1 MQLTRPTKLFASAL
15 ALSLLAACG
24 EGLVETE
31 VHLHGDFRL
40 PPPEFANPTRVQA
53 LGGTQIVYVN
63 FDGVTLDYGASD
75 ATRNSSWIVQRR
87 TTFPRFAGYGSRQA
101 SIDNI
106 LAMVRADY
114 VRWNVEFVTTR
125 PASGAYTMVVV
136 GGLPSLVG
144 ESEGVAGLAPLD
156 AGNPNPSDV
165 VFAFSEVVWTDRL
178 LANVISHEA
187 GHSFGL
193 DHLKPVDA
201 IMYPTVHD
209 NLKDFRRGYTYD
221 ANRLQDE
228 PVIYTGLFGAK
239 AVPAPAPQVQLAAT
253 FGAQVVPGRVKLGET
268 FSASLE
274 FTNGGSEAWTTAGGY
289 ELRSVATPA
298 DTFGGVSIPLA
309 TADRIA
315 PGATKRFQAL
325 FQAPTTPGLYEFRWQ
340 MAKGA
345 TFGDRSTA
353 VTIEV
358 YDDAPPPAPAGDLP
372 ATGRFEFADKS
383 WGYGWAFDPDQPD
396 VALEVQVYVD
406 GTYAG
411 SLEAS
416 DARDDLVASGELPDA
431 AHGYAFWMPTLSRG
445 RHTITMYAVDTDG
458 TPVLL
463 PGSFRIRIR

>member
-1 MQLTRPTKLFASAL
+1 MLPTRPSNVTASAL
-15 ALSLLAACG
+15 LLSLLAACG
-24 EGLVETE
+24 QGLVETE
-31 VHLHGDFRL
+31 IDLHGDFRL
-40 PPPEFANPTRVQA
+40 PPAEFANPTRVQA
-53 LGGTQIVYVN
+53 LGGTQLVYVN

-75 ATRNSSWIVQRR
+75 ATRSTSWIVQRR

-101 SIDNI
+101 SIDAI

-114 VRWNVEFVTTR
+114 ARWNVEFVTTR

-156 AGNPNPSDV
+156 EGNPNPSDV

-193 DHLKPVDA
+193 DHLKPVGA

-209 NLKDFRRGYTYD
+209 NGKDFRRGYTYD

-239 AVPAPAPQVQLAAT
+239 TAPAPAPEVRLAST
-253 FGAQVVPGRVKLGET
+253 FGSQSVPGRVKLGET
-268 FSASLE
+268 FNASLE
-274 FTNGGSEAWTTAGGY
+274 FVNAGSEAWTAAAGY
-289 ELRSVATPA
+289 DLRSVATPA
-298 DTFGGVSIPLA
+298 ATFGGAVLPLGA
-309 TADRIA
+309 TDRIA
-315 PGATKRFQAL
+315 PGATKRFQAV
-325 FQAPTTPGLYEFRWQ
+325 FQAPAAVGLYEFRWQ

-345 TFGDRSTA
+345 TFGAASTS
-353 VTIEV
+353 VTIEI
-358 YDDAPPPAPAGDLP
+358 YDDAPVAPAGGLP
-372 ATGRFEFADKS
+372 AVGRFEFADKS
-383 WGYGWAFDPDQPD
+383 WGYGWAFDPDQAGAP
-396 VALEVQVYVD
+396 LEVQVYID

-411 SLEAS
+411 SLEAA
-416 DARDDLVASGELPDA
+416 DAREDLVASGELPSAD
-431 AHGYAFWMPTLSRG
+431 HGFAFWMPTLSRG